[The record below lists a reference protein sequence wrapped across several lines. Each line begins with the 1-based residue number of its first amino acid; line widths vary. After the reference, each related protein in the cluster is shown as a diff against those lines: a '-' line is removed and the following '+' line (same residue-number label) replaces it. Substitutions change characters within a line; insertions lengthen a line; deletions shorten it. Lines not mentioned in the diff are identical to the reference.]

1 MRYTID
7 VYRGD
12 AKAQKNII
20 NFGAYVTLFPQ
31 LIAGPIVRYQ
41 TVADELEH
49 RDCTADLFADG
60 AKRFACGIGKNV
72 LLANNIGLLW
82 EAASAQAAPTV
93 LTAWLG
99 VIAYGFQI

>member
-1 MRYTID
+1 MSYTID
-7 VYRGD
+7 VYRGE

-60 AKRFACGIGKNV
+60 VKRFACGIGKKRCCWQ
-72 LLANNIGLLW
+72 IT
-82 EAASAQAAPTV
+82 SAFCGRQHPCR
-93 LTAWLG
+93 LPPRC
-99 VIAYGFQI
+99 